1 MWYGSELLVVTKRKT
16 LWKECF
22 AWHSIAT
29 MEPGARNVISA
40 AVPIPLVV
48 FSLQSHPVKRVPD
61 TSVWLRRRKPS
72 VSA

>member
-1 MWYGSELLVVTKRKT
+1 MWCGSELLVVTKRKT

-22 AWHSIAT
+22 EWHSIAT
-29 MEPGARNVISA
+29 VEPGARSVIPA

-48 FSLQSHPVKRVPD
+48 FSLQSCPVKKVPD
-61 TSVWLRRRKPS
+61 TSVWLRRRKPN